1 MTMSSSFARRD
12 SGIQLLEDIELTGLG
27 TNDVRDLSEAQVVF
41 LREAR
46 QARREKQN
54 QQQRG
59 Y

>member
-1 MTMSSSFARRD
+1 MTTLLTFARRD
-12 SGIQLLEDIELTGLG
+12 EGIQLLDDVELTGLG
-27 TNDVRDLSEAQVVF
+27 TDNVRELTEAQVVF

-46 QARREKQN
+46 RARREKQN

>member
-1 MTMSSSFARRD
+1 MTTLWTFARRD
-12 SGIQLLEDIELTGLG
+12 EGIQLLEDIELTGLG

>member
-1 MTMSSSFARRD
+1 MTTLLTFARRD
-12 SGIQLLEDIELTGLG
+12 EGIQLLEDVELTGLG
-27 TNDVRDLSEAQVVF
+27 TDNVRELTEAQVVF

-46 QARREKQN
+46 RARREKQN

>member
-1 MTMSSSFARRD
+1 MMWSAFARRD
-12 SGIQLLEDIELTGLG
+12 EGIQLLEDVELTGLG
-27 TNDVRDLSEAQVVF
+27 TDNVRELAEAQVVF

>member
-1 MTMSSSFARRD
+1 MTTSSSFARRD
-12 SGIQLLEDIELTGLG
+12 EGIQLLEDVELTGLG
-27 TNDVRDLSEAQVVF
+27 TDNVRELTEAQVVF

-46 QARREKQN
+46 RARLEKQN

>member
-1 MTMSSSFARRD
+1 MWWSFARRD

-27 TNDVRDLSEAQVVF
+27 TDNVRELTEAQVVF

-54 QQQRG
+54 QQQGG
-59 Y
+59 YR

>member
-1 MTMSSSFARRD
+1 MSSTFARRD
-12 SGIQLLEDIELTGLG
+12 EGIQLLDDVELTGLG
-27 TNDVRDLSEAQVVF
+27 TDNVRELTEAQVVF

-46 QARREKQN
+46 RARREKQN

>member
-1 MTMSSSFARRD
+1 MSSTFARRD
-12 SGIQLLEDIELTGLG
+12 KGIQLLEDIELTGLG
-27 TNDVRDLSEAQVVF
+27 TDNVRELTEAQVVF